1 MVYITPRKITAP
13 TPTSLYDICCS
24 ATTIH
29 LLIKLALLVLIIWVA
44 LIQKPTNILNHKHE
58 KLILTS
64 IVIVSSLIITSITK
78 RGIWHPDDLFFLSIC
93 LIIWVY
99 TWHQGQ
105 SISGFISAINNADTS
120 SNDILLPNPGTSIME
135 MKGARTAAEFNLDD
149 KRVGNLAEHY
159 DYFPDDMAMDKAV
172 LTKLAKMPL
181 DNNATPAYDPYSV
194 SGKAELTAD
203 NHIINL
209 QEPDNMPVHKLAN
222 EVLLALETECLPNQ
236 ELLSGTDDISIK
248 PVTEYRRHC
257 DSITGSRHWRST
269 KSTPT
274 DGGLIQCERYLR
286 QNGAGQSKWAF
297 VDEAGITTSAE
308 NMANIPRTSEYSYSC
323 DAANRKLPGTHSSIL
338 SLCSNIELPSRDSL
352 NMVSNNRVN

>member
-1 MVYITPRKITAP
+1 
-13 TPTSLYDICCS
+13 
-24 ATTIH
+24 
-29 LLIKLALLVLIIWVA
+29 
-44 LIQKPTNILNHKHE
+44 
-58 KLILTS
+58 
-64 IVIVSSLIITSITK
+64 
-78 RGIWHPDDLFFLSIC
+78 
-93 LIIWVY
+93 
-99 TWHQGQ
+99 
-105 SISGFISAINNADTS
+105 
-120 SNDILLPNPGTSIME
+120 ME

-172 LTKLAKMPL
+172 LAKLAKMPL
-181 DNNATPAYDPYSV
+181 NNNATPAYDPYSV

-248 PVTEYRRHC
+248 PVTEYM
-257 DSITGSRHWRST
+257 
-269 KSTPT
+269 
-274 DGGLIQCERYLR
+274 R

-308 NMANIPRTSEYSYSC
+308 TMTNIPRSSEYSYSC

>member
-1 MVYITPRKITAP
+1 MVYITPRKIT
-13 TPTSLYDICCS
+13 TPSPASLYDICCS

-64 IVIVSSLIITSITK
+64 IVIVSSLIIISITK
-78 RGIWHPDDLFFLSIC
+78 RGKWYRDDLFFLSIC

-105 SISGFISAINNADTS
+105 SISSFISAINNADTS
-120 SNDILLPNPGTSIME
+120 GNDILLPNPGTSIME

-149 KRVGNLAEHY
+149 KRTGNLAEHY
-159 DYFPDDMAMDKAV
+159 DYFPDDMAMDKAA
-172 LTKLAKMPL
+172 LTKLAKISL
-181 DNNATPAYDPYSV
+181 DSSPASYDPYSV
-194 SGKAELTAD
+194 SGEAKLTPD
-203 NHIINL
+203 NYIINL

-236 ELLSGTDDISIK
+236 ELLSGGDGPSIK
-248 PVTEYRRHC
+248 PVTEYM
-257 DSITGSRHWRST
+257 
-269 KSTPT
+269 
-274 DGGLIQCERYLR
+274 R

-297 VDEAGITTSAE
+297 VEEAGITTTTE
-308 NMANIPRTSEYSYSC
+308 QMANIPQPSEYSYSC
-323 DAANRKLPGTHSSIL
+323 DAGNRKLPGTHSSIL
-338 SLCSNIELPSRDSL
+338 SLCSNVELPSQDSL
-352 NMVSNNRVN
+352 NMVSNNYF